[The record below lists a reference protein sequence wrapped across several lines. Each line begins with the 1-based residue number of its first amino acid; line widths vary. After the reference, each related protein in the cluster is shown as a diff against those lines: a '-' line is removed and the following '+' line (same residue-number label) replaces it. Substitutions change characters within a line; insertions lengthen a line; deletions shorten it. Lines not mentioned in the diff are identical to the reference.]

1 VGSSVHNIHNG
12 NVGSSVHNIHNG
24 NVGSSPRNVRVR
36 LLLLMPGGLYYL
48 SMFQIIVKVPYPD
61 LGDRWI
67 DAKRM
72 AI

>member
-1 VGSSVHNIHNG
+1 
-12 NVGSSVHNIHNG
+12 
-24 NVGSSPRNVRVR
+24 
-36 LLLLMPGGLYYL
+36 MPGGLYYL